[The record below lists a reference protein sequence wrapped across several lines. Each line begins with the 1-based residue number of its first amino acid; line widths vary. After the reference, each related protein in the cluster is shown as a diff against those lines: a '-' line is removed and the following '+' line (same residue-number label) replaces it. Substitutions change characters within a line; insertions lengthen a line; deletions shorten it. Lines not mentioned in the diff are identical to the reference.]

1 MATWRVVGQRQ
12 YDELVGGTQFVPM
25 VEITFEMVDSGT
37 VGSVT
42 VPQRAYSE
50 DAVRAAIAPIAASM
64 AAIHG
69 MEG

>member
-25 VEITFEMVDSGT
+25 VEVTFEIINSGA
-37 VGSVT
+37 VGTVT

-50 DAVRAAIAPIAASM
+50 ESVRAAITPVAATM
-64 AAIHG
+64 AAVHG
-69 MEG
+69 LEG